1 MLRIMQF
8 QYVGNCQGLKLLAST
23 DHVPLTSSSAVSSCI
38 GPQHDAVPAGRALHV
53 NVPLTPSILPESN
66 AGMPVNLI
74 LWQLRLMQQQQA
86 YASLLPCCQ
95 GSLQSSTCRSRL
107 EVLMVAYV
115 QDRRV

>member
-1 MLRIMQF
+1 
-8 QYVGNCQGLKLLAST
+8 
-23 DHVPLTSSSAVSSCI
+23 
-38 GPQHDAVPAGRALHV
+38 
-53 NVPLTPSILPESN
+53 
-66 AGMPVNLI
+66 MPVNLI